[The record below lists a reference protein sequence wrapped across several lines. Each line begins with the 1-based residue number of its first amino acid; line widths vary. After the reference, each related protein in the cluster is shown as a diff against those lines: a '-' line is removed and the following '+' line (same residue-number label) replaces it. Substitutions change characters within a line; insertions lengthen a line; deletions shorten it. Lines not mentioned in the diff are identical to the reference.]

1 MSYFKKAILF
11 LRRFFSPFQI
21 IVLGLIV
28 AYAFIFNESNIFTH
42 LKLKTEISQLESQI
56 KHYQEK
62 IDEDTRKIQEL
73 DADKD
78 EIEKFSRENYYMKKP
93 NEDIFLIKD

>member
-1 MSYFKKAILF
+1 M
-11 LRRFFSPFQI
+11 
-21 IVLGLIV
+21 
-28 AYAFIFNESNIFTH
+28 
-42 LKLKTEISQLESQI
+42 ESQI

-93 NEDIFLIKD
+93 KEDIFLIKD